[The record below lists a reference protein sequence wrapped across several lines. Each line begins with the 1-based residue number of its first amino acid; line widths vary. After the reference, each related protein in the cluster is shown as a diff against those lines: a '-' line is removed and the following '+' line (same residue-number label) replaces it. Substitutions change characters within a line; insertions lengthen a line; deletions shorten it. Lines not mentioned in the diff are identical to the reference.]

1 MSLGV
6 FMSSIFDFEFPLDT
20 STLREGDIIWGVGGG
35 GRVLHLRVA
44 WVGHLTCGYLFE

>member
-1 MSLGV
+1 
-6 FMSSIFDFEFPLDT
+6 MSSTFDFEFPLDT
-20 STLREGDIIWGVGGG
+20 SALREGGIIWGVGGG